1 MSQFHVMRGS
11 IPDVGTINNEIK
23 VYLFDGSFDTGFKIV
38 DFQIAP
44 SNWALD
50 SDVAAILSTES
61 VESNAYQWDWSDNRQ
76 KGWATYQAN
85 GASATGNYY
94 QEHLDD
100 IIVEDLYIKA
110 WSQTTQSVNYKIV
123 LEKVK
128 ITEYR
133 GALALVMNASQ
144 G

>member
-1 MSQFHVMRGS
+1 MSQYHVMRGQVL
-11 IPDVGTINNEIK
+11 DVGTTNNEIK
-23 VYLFDGSFDTGFKIV
+23 VYLFDGSFESGFKIV

-44 SNWALD
+44 SNWAVD
-50 SDVAAILSTES
+50 TDVAAILSTEP
-61 VESNAYQWDWSDNRQ
+61 VESNAYEWNWSDNRQ
-76 KGWATYQAN
+76 KGWAAYQAN

-94 QEHLDD
+94 EEHLDD

-110 WSQTTQSVNYKIV
+110 WSQTSQAVNYKIV

-133 GALALVMNASQ
+133 GALALVSNSSQ

>member
-1 MSQFHVMRGS
+1 MSQLHIIRGS
-11 IPDVGTINNEIK
+11 VPDVGTINNEIK
-23 VYLFDGSFDTGFKIV
+23 VYLFDGSFETGFKIV

-44 SNWALD
+44 SDWALD
-50 SDVAAILSTES
+50 TDVAAILSTEPI
-61 VESNAYQWDWSDNRQ
+61 EGNAYQWNWADNRQ

-110 WSQTTQSVNYKIV
+110 WSQTAQNVNYKIV

-128 ITEYR
+128 IAEYR